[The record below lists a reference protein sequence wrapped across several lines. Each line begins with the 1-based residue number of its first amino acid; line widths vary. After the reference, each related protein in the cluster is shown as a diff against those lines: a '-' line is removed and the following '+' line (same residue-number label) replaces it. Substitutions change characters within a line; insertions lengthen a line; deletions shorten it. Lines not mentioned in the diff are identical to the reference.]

1 MIWYK
6 TGSRGGK
13 ITAEIVKETGYATK
27 VVSTLKALELR
38 VTTISVLVLMW
49 RIERDKFLHPYTL
62 PLSKVGHN
70 ANIPAILDAKV
81 RKTTEIYILDRPFYC
96 VMRCESRLCQY
107 SLHSCLA
114 ICGGGLFA

>member
-81 RKTTEIYILDRPFYC
+81 CKTRDI
-96 VMRCESRLCQY
+96 
-107 SLHSCLA
+107 HS
-114 ICGGGLFA
+114 

>member
-49 RIERDKFLHPYTL
+49 QIERDKFLQPYTL

-81 RKTTEIYILDRPFYC
+81 RKPQRYKFLIDPFI
-96 VMRCESRLCQY
+96 V
-107 SLHSCLA
+107 
-114 ICGGGLFA
+114 